1 MQVRFFSDTTK
12 SPRQN
17 CDMSGTIA
25 STKLCHTDGKMKP
38 VIAMLF
44 KGGFLSSQRDIS
56 ASKKQ
61 RKPTETKGLALLCVF
76 GMLLSISIFS
86 DMTVFAE
93 SSETT
98 IVKLDQERS
107 LQKTV
112 TTMTVPH
119 DNTLPWGTVKGKVN
133 DPAQGYPVII
143 QFFKP
148 GEESPIHVAQV
159 DLRGDDSFEYK
170 FRVLSVEDGKITH
183 FFEGDYNVKIFKV
196 INTPD
201 DNLDSV

>member
-1 MQVRFFSDTTK
+1 
-12 SPRQN
+12 
-17 CDMSGTIA
+17 
-25 STKLCHTDGKMKP
+25 MKP

-44 KGGFLSSQRDIS
+44 NGGFSSSQRENS
-56 ASKKQ
+56 ASKKHC
-61 RKPTETKGLALLCVF
+61 KPIETKSLAVLCVF

-93 SSETT
+93 PSENT
-98 IVKLDQERS
+98 IVKLDQKKS
-107 LQKTV
+107 LQKTI
-112 TTMTVPH
+112 TTMTVPQ
-119 DNTLPWGTVKGKVN
+119 DNTFPWGTVKGKVN

-148 GEESPIHVAQV
+148 GEEGPIHVAQV
-159 DLRGDDSFEYK
+159 NLKGDDSFEYK
-170 FRVLSVEDGKITH
+170 FRVLSIDDGEITH

-196 INTPD
+196 INTSD